1 VKKEKRI
8 INALLLKK
16 SVSNGYVVGLD
27 VSRRVPPPGNH
38 CQRELAMRKKEE
50 VGGFGG
56 CTYTLSSCWY
66 RKTIV
71 G

>member
-38 CQRELAMRKKEE
+38 CQRELAMRKKE
-50 VGGFGG
+50 
-56 CTYTLSSCWY
+56 
-66 RKTIV
+66 KKNK
-71 G
+71 